1 MAIDALRALR
11 DDAPLIEE
19 RLARDLES
27 PFFDGQS
34 HGPWFG
40 VSDARRTKASEA
52 IDEAM
57 KQWIRVVRTELRVPQ
72 ESRWPWSERDAHGV
86 PIIEPP
92 SGAELEERELAE
104 MRNGF
109 GWSIEQDERPVFIH
123 PLADWASID
132 AVASRLAASPET
144 RVQLKA
150 VHAAREREWAEVI
163 APAHDA
169 IVEGLAD
176 TRIDDE
182 EMLR

>member
-1 MAIDALRALR
+1 
-11 DDAPLIEE
+11 
-19 RLARDLES
+19 
-27 PFFDGQS
+27 
-34 HGPWFG
+34 
-40 VSDARRTKASEA
+40 
-52 IDEAM
+52 M